1 MVRAPLVETC
11 PNRSEW
17 SCELDQYH
25 PNSRG
30 LVPSHHEIFPTAI
43 PILRRDSRSLL
54 DHDGCR
60 VAHLRVGPRPSNLYN
75 PSLSLADECGRIPPA
90 RVESRR
96 SLKKSCGAANPGRSR
111 LSRRLD
117 PLKAGLRAGLP
128 APLSG
133 MQRIFHGSPS
143 KRAGFPNA
151 KSTRLRRSLVR
162 CTNRKWF
169 DPRQPPAEPRRPERC
184 RRVVGTC
191 WDPASLL

>member
-1 MVRAPLVETC
+1 MDCQANSPDMVRAPLVETC

-43 PILRRDSRSLL
+43 PVLRRDSWSYL

-60 VAHLRVGPRPSNLYN
+60 VAHLRVGPRPSNFYN

-117 PLKAGLRAGLP
+117 PLKAGLEDL
-128 APLSG
+128 
-133 MQRIFHGSPS
+133 
-143 KRAGFPNA
+143 KR
-151 KSTRLRRSLVR
+151 R
-162 CTNRKWF
+162 RKWG
-169 DPRQPPAEPRRPERC
+169 
-184 RRVVGTC
+184 VK
-191 WDPASLL
+191 PASTGMATDVLLPG